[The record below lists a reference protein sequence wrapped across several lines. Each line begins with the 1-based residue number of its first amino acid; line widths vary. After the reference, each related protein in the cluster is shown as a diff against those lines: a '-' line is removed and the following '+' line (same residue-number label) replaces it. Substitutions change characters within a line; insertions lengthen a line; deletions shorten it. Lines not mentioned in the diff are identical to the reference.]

1 MNLLPV
7 LLSISMWVHYP
18 AYFMCNSKSNGS
30 LSPIVLQY
38 LSLASGGLQFLNAYF
53 VNTSDEVLQKF
64 LRDSFTDEHMASLAA
79 VIKEMDKESAR
90 IGPGL
95 Y

>member
-1 MNLLPV
+1 M
-7 LLSISMWVHYP
+7 SVHYP
-18 AYFMCNSKSNGS
+18 VC
-30 LSPIVLQY
+30 LSSSCANQIQTARYRPLFLQY

-53 VNTSDEVLQKF
+53 VNTPDEVLQKF